1 MNNIFYSFCFSSSVP
16 ALSFLICVCVCVC
29 AAWVSVCC
37 MSVCVCVWGQVMQMA
52 WSCSTDGFL
61 NLTAFYYANHPFMRH
76 TLCVWVWPR
85 FCVHFELIATIQQNI
100 NPIWN
105 GGTKARSLKFIVGLR
120 STTPRLYAWSYPD
133 FTFVTSLLLLP
144 GFLSHT
150 QMISLLFNLLIISVS
165 LLSLSLQRWE
175 VLVRR
180 RHRVIGGVWAP
191 SCLNSW
197 QAWWVKKYKNCFVLF
212 FLSLLRRC
220 CGMSVGVLAFNSL
233 TLFMVVPG
241 CVWFCA
247 RVCMCL
253 SRWRLL
259 FWCVRVCVRC
269 VLAAVSYSGSQ
280 GVPGVSVW
288 LSPPAWAPSAGPWG
302 QLSPGLFAGS

>member
-1 MNNIFYSFCFSSSVP
+1 MVDHIPTSHLSLVYYCYLGSSP
-16 ALSFLICVCVCVC
+16 THRWFLCFLIY
-29 AAWVSVCC
+29 
-37 MSVCVCVWGQVMQMA
+37 
-52 WSCSTDGFL
+52 WSF
-61 NLTAFYYANHPFMRH
+61 
-76 TLCVWVWPR
+76 
-85 FCVHFELIATIQQNI
+85 
-100 NPIWN
+100 
-105 GGTKARSLKFIVGLR
+105 
-120 STTPRLYAWSYPD
+120 
-133 FTFVTSLLLLP
+133 
-144 GFLSHT
+144 
-150 QMISLLFNLLIISVS
+150 
-165 LLSLSLQRWE
+165 LSLSSRSRFRGGRYWWGDGIVWLVEFGRHPVWTPDRHGE
-175 VLVRR
+175 SKSTKTVLF
-180 RHRVIGGVWAP
+180 
-191 SCLNSW
+191 C
-197 QAWWVKKYKNCFVLF
+197 F

-259 FWCVRVCVRC
+259 FWCVRVCARC